1 MATEILVLVEN
12 KPGTLARVSE
22 TLGRAG
28 VNVQLASYATG
39 ARAIVRLITDDS
51 EKALAALKK
60 ARIKVKQSKEVLEF
74 TLPDVPG
81 TLATVA
87 RKLANARVN
96 IEAFYIVGGDATGLR
111 CVAAVD
117 KLEKAKVA
125 IRS

>member
-81 TLATVA
+81 TLGTVA

-96 IEAFYIVGGDATGLR
+96 IEAFYIVGGDAAGLR

-117 KLEKAKVA
+117 KLEKARVA